1 MLSLFHTF
9 YFQLCLVSLSLFH
22 TLVDLNCDV
31 VTISYLLFSAM
42 SGVSVPVHTLVDL
55 NCDAVTISHLFSAM
69 SGVSVPVSHPGR
81 SEL

>member
-9 YFQLCLVSLSLFH
+9 YFQLCLVPLSLFH

-31 VTISYLLFSAM
+31 VTISHLLFSAM
-42 SGVSVPVHTLVDL
+42 SGVP
-55 NCDAVTISHLFSAM
+55 
-69 SGVSVPVSHPGR
+69 VPVSHPGR